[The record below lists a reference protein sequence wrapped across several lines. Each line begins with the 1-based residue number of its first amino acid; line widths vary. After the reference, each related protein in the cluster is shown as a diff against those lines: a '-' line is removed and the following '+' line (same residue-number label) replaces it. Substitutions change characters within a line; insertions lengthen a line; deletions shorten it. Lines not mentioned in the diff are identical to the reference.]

1 MDIWYLNT
9 SFTYVINDNFE
20 DKQNTHLL
28 TAISYVRNK
37 IFNGK
42 NHFFANLQ

>member
-20 DKQNTHLL
+20 NEQNTYLIS
-28 TAISYVRNK
+28 AIIYISK
-37 IFNGK
+37 E
-42 NHFFANLQ
+42 